1 MDTRI
6 ESLGPGWGGWGGFG
20 GGCGHSDGFGMGGG
34 LIGGLLLGTLLRGGG
49 FFGGGGCDRGCG
61 DGGRSWG
68 GPGVGQ
74 VVLDTAVLQKLGT
87 IEAAVPLSTAAI
99 NANTTAAAVS
109 VKDNIQNQT
118 LFQSQAFSN
127 LALSGQQSFSNLKD
141 SVQAGAVVTNASISN
156 LKDTVQ
162 LGIAASS
169 AQASVIENLIN
180 QQSCAIKQAINAD
193 GDQTRALINAL
204 EHERLRDQLNELRH
218 DHRSRG
224 AEINISQQMTNI
236 QAQAQAQQQQ
246 QQQQQQMSDFFHRF
260 NCFTNRFDQFQFQN
274 QRATAGAVQFGTGNV
289 AAQTPTNTQNQVGG
303 F

>member
-6 ESLGPGWGGWGGFG
+6 ESLGTGIGGWGGFG
-20 GGCGHSDGFGMGGG
+20 GYGGGHSDGFGGGG

-49 FFGGGGCDRGCG
+49 FFGGDRGGCGRGG
-61 DGGRSWG
+61 DSHDCNTSIFNAT
-68 GPGVGQ
+68 
-74 VVLDTAVLQKLGT
+74 VLGKLGT
-87 IEAAVPLSTAAI
+87 IEAAVPLATAAI
-99 NANTTAAAVS
+99 NAQTTAGTTAVRDT
-109 VKDNIQNQT
+109 VQNQT
-118 LFQSQAFSN
+118 LFLSN
-127 LALSGQQSFSNLKD
+127 QFGDLQLAGQQGFSNLKD
-141 SVQAGAVVTNASISN
+141 SVQATTAITNANISN

-162 LGIAASS
+162 IGIAANGVQGLEL
-169 AQASVIENLIN
+169 ANLIN
-180 QQSCAIKQAINAD
+180 QQSCAIKQSINAD
-193 GDQTRALINAL
+193 GDMTRALINSL

-246 QQQQQQMSDFFHRF
+246 QQQQQQFSDFSHRF
-260 NCFTNRFDQFQFQN
+260 NCFLGQFNQFQVQQ
-274 QRATAGAVQFGTGNV
+274 QRATAGAVQFGTGNI